1 MTAGRFGQ
9 VFIWR
14 WAQAGSAALAVG
26 LLAFTALA
34 PVTPANAEE
43 PIRIGELNSY
53 NRFAAFT
60 VPYRQGWQLAVE
72 ELNAAGGVRGRPLE
86 IISRDDGGT
95 TGDAV
100 RIAEELT
107 SRENVSF
114 LFGTFLSNI
123 GLAVSDFANRRRT
136 LFIAAEPLTDALTMA
151 NFNRYTF
158 RLRPNTYMQTAMLVE
173 AAKAS
178 GAQRWAVV
186 APNYEYGQSAAKNFS
201 ILMPEAIEG
210 AEIVVEQFPA
220 LGKIDAGATV
230 AAIERTNPDAIF
242 SVLFGSDL
250 AKFVREGTTRGLFED
265 RTVVSLLTGE
275 PEWLLPLGAEAPEG
289 WIVTGY
295 PWEQIEEPKHK
306 AFVEAYIARWDDT
319 PRLGSLLGYQII
331 KLIAAMIETSM
342 DVHPD
347 DPLATDSLVDV
358 LEGLTVDALV
368 GDMTVRALDH
378 QTTLGTWVGTLTV
391 VDGEGRMK
399 DWYYADGAD
408 FMPSEAA
415 VAAARGN
422 N

>member
-1 MTAGRFGQ
+1 MTAGRFRQ
-9 VFIWR
+9 VLGLQWS
-14 WAQAGSAALAVG
+14 QAFCAALTIGAVALAV
-26 LLAFTALA
+26 
-34 PVTPANAEE
+34 PVSTTPAKAEE

-72 ELNAAGGVRGRPLE
+72 ELNAAGGVRGRPVQ

-100 RIAEELT
+100 RIAEELV
-107 SRENVSF
+107 SREDVSF

-123 GLAVSDFANRRRT
+123 GLAVSDFANQRKT

-178 GAQRWAVV
+178 GAKRWAVV
-186 APNYEYGQSAAKNFS
+186 APNYEYGQSAAKNFA
-201 ILMPEAIEG
+201 LLVPKAIEG

-230 AAIERTNPDAIF
+230 AAMERARPDAIF
-242 SVLFGSDL
+242 SALFGSDL

-295 PWEQIEEPKHK
+295 PWEQIEDPEHK

-331 KLIAAMIETSM
+331 KLIAAMIETAM
-342 DVHPD
+342 DSNPD
-347 DPLATDSLVDV
+347 NPLATENLIAA

-408 FMPSEAA
+408 FMPSDEA
-415 VAAARGN
+415 VAASRESN
-422 N
+422 

>member
-1 MTAGRFGQ
+1 MTAGRFGG
-9 VFIWR
+9 VFGFEA
-14 WAQAGSAALAVG
+14 AQALCATLVIAAT
-26 LLAFTALA
+26 AFAA
-34 PVTPANAEE
+34 PVLTAPARAEE

-60 VPYRQGWQLAVE
+60 VPYRQGWQLALE

-100 RIAEELT
+100 RIAEELV
-107 SRENVSF
+107 SREGVSF

-123 GLAVSDFANRRRT
+123 GLAVSDFANQRKT
-136 LFIAAEPLTDALTMA
+136 LFIAAEPLSDALTMA

-178 GAQRWAVV
+178 GAKRWAVV

-201 ILMPEAIEG
+201 ILMPEAVDG

-230 AAIERTNPDAIF
+230 AAMERANPDAIF
-242 SVLFGSDL
+242 SALFGSDL
-250 AKFVREGTTRGLFED
+250 AKFVREGTIRGLFEG

-295 PWEQIEEPKHK
+295 PWEQIEDPGHK

-331 KLIAAMIETSM
+331 KLITAMIETSM
-342 DVHPD
+342 DANPD
-347 DPLATDSLVDV
+347 DPLATDSLIAA

-391 VDGEGRMK
+391 ADGEGRMK

-408 FMPSEAA
+408 FMPSEEA
-415 VAAARGN
+415 VAASRGN

>member
-26 LLAFTALA
+26 LLAFTAPA

-60 VPYRQGWQLAVE
+60 VPYRRGWQLAVE

-242 SVLFGSDL
+242 SALFGSDL

-265 RTVVSLLTGE
+265 RAS
-275 PEWLLPLGAEAPEG
+275 
-289 WIVTGY
+289 
-295 PWEQIEEPKHK
+295 
-306 AFVEAYIARWDDT
+306 
-319 PRLGSLLGYQII
+319 
-331 KLIAAMIETSM
+331 
-342 DVHPD
+342 
-347 DPLATDSLVDV
+347 
-358 LEGLTVDALV
+358 
-368 GDMTVRALDH
+368 
-378 QTTLGTWVGTLTV
+378 
-391 VDGEGRMK
+391 
-399 DWYYADGAD
+399 
-408 FMPSEAA
+408 
-415 VAAARGN
+415 
-422 N
+422 